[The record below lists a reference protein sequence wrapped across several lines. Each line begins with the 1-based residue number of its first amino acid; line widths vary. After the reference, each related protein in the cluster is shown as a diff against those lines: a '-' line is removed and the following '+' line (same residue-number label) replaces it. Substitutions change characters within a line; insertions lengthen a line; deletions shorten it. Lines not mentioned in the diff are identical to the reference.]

1 MKNYK
6 GFFMFLLLILS
17 ICFIVFVA
25 IMQHRFTNPEFPELS
40 GQSETN
46 IVEAQGKS
54 VDDENDETNT
64 TDSDDDASTNEE
76 ETASEVEDED
86 EESEEVT
93 ISIRTVDAETLNA
106 RSGPGIDYEI
116 TGILVQ
122 GQQVQVEDTG
132 GEWVRV
138 ITDEF
143 TGYVNARYLTEE

>member
-6 GFFMFLLLILS
+6 GFFVFLLLILS
-17 ICFIVFVA
+17 IGFIVFVV

-40 GQSETN
+40 ESSETN
-46 IVEAQGKS
+46 IVEAQGES
-54 VDDENDETNT
+54 VDDENDE
-64 TDSDDDASTNEE
+64 ASMNEE

-93 ISIRTVDAETLNA
+93 ISIRTVNAETLNA
-106 RSGPGIDYEI
+106 RSGPGIEYEI
-116 TGILVQ
+116 TGILLQ

-143 TGYVNARYLTEE
+143 TGYVNVRYLSEE

>member
-6 GFFMFLLLILS
+6 GFFVFLLLILS
-17 ICFIVFVA
+17 IGFIVFVV

-40 GQSETN
+40 GPSETN
-46 IVEAQGKS
+46 IVEAQGES
-54 VDDENDETNT
+54 VDDENDE
-64 TDSDDDASTNEE
+64 ASMNEE

-93 ISIRTVDAETLNA
+93 ISIRTVNAETLNA
-106 RSGPGIDYEI
+106 RSGPGIEYEI
-116 TGILVQ
+116 TGILLQ

-143 TGYVNARYLTEE
+143 TGYVNVRYLSEE

>member
-6 GFFMFLLLILS
+6 GFFVFLLLILS
-17 ICFIVFVA
+17 IGFIVFVV

-40 GQSETN
+40 EPSETN
-46 IVEAQGKS
+46 IVEAQGES
-54 VDDENDETNT
+54 VDDENDE
-64 TDSDDDASTNEE
+64 ASMNEE

-93 ISIRTVDAETLNA
+93 ISIRTVNAETLNA
-106 RSGPGIDYEI
+106 RSGPGIEYEI
-116 TGILVQ
+116 TGILLQ

-143 TGYVNARYLTEE
+143 TGYVNVRYLSEE